1 MDCWKQSRRFPQPHT
16 AIDDQSVDKACFQQG
31 LDRPQLSSDAER
43 RIISLFEKVIQLDG
57 ERSLIN
63 ISPCHFALSVEELA

>member
-1 MDCWKQSRRFPQPHT
+1 MINPLTKPVFSKAWT
-16 AIDDQSVDKACFQQG
+16 AY
-31 LDRPQLSSDAER
+31 SSLPTQREESF
-43 RIISLFEKVIQLDG
+43 SLFEKVIQLDG